1 MIEIEVI
8 EEIVMMSVL
17 KGMKEINRVREIP
30 KVRKRGKKAYNKES

>member
-8 EEIVMMSVL
+8 EEIVMMSIF
-17 KGMKEINRVREIP
+17 KGMKEINGLREIP

>member
-17 KGMKEINRVREIP
+17 KGMKEINGLREIP